1 MAKAHIVLL
10 RPQLGLVVYE
20 LKDNLSVLLV
30 ILTHVVTLALVAVAM

>member
-20 LKDNLSVLLV
+20 LKDNLSVLPV
-30 ILTHVVTLALVAVAM
+30 ILTRVAILVLVAVVT